1 PRDIAPVVFFE
12 TCTIL
17 PKSSQLGNVG
27 RIRENLSPK
36 PPINGTPLAYQM
48 VEDDFLLGQGGSMN
62 KPAEFLLLSVLGLG
76 CLLPQGCATQSGSVG
91 GDEYAE
97 EQIDEPTIK
106 HILPPEHSIT
116 ASRPR
121 ISRAELSAINAT
133 GLPAGALSDV
143 LFDFDQ

>member
-1 PRDIAPVVFFE
+1 
-12 TCTIL
+12 
-17 PKSSQLGNVG
+17 
-27 RIRENLSPK
+27 
-36 PPINGTPLAYQM
+36 
-48 VEDDFLLGQGGSMN
+48 MN
-62 KPAEFLLLSVLGLG
+62 KPAELILLGALGLG

-106 HILPPEHSIT
+106 HILPPEYSIN

-121 ISRAELSAINAT
+121 PSRAELSALNAT

-143 LFDFDQ
+143 LFDFDEAVLRRDALPCWKPTQSGSWMTASLASRSRAEAMKSVPPPITLFWESAVQRA